1 MKIEKIMDYL
11 DEATR
16 ADLLLTVLVLIIV
29 ITVIASIIYIAV
41 YSKKNH
47 KILKQELTFINRHLS
62 HIDPNQYTT
71 NYMNNQ
77 EQHLQ

>member
-11 DEATR
+11 NEATR
-16 ADLLLTVLVLIIV
+16 ADLLFTVLILIIA

-71 NYMNNQ
+71 NYSDRK
-77 EQHLQ
+77 EQ